1 MILPLLPSRLVSFHI
16 FDVREIVQNASGHG
30 HRRKSLFECV
40 AGRIM
45 LALGCKAVAPLS
57 C

>member
-1 MILPLLPSRLVSFHI
+1 MILLLLPSRLVSFHI

-30 HRRKSLFECV
+30 HRRKSLFERV

-45 LALGCKAVAPLS
+45 LALGCEAMAPLS